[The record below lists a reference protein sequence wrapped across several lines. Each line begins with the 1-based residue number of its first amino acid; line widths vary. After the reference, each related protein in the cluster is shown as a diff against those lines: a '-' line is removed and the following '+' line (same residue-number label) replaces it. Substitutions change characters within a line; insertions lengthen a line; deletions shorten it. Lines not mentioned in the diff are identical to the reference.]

1 MNFVGFET
9 HFDILRS
16 NNLENSDEKDRDF
29 NDVKRN
35 SIGSERLVSKE

>member
-1 MNFVGFET
+1 MSFVRFET

-16 NNLENSDEKDRDF
+16 NNLRNSEEKDRDF

-35 SIGSERLVSKE
+35 STEVLKEQIA